1 MQQHVYL
8 FRNTCKRLQI
18 AYIVMT
24 LSKKTPQSP
33 DTGIAEF
40 C

>member
-1 MQQHVYL
+1 MQQPAYL
-8 FRNTCKRLQI
+8 FCDTCKRLQT
-18 AYIVMT
+18 AYTETT